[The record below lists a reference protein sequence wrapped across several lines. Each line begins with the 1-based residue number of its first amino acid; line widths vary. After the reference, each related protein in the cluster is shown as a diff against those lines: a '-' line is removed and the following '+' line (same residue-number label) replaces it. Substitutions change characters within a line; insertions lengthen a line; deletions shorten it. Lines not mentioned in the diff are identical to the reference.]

1 MADKTRYEV
10 TVTTR
15 SRFIPE
21 DSDPKNG
28 RYVHRYTITITNTGT
43 IAAQLMK
50 RHWIITDENNVIQN
64 VRGLGVISNQ
74 PVIEP
79 GKSFEYTSGT
89 IFSTPLGT
97 MRGTYQMHAAD
108 GTVFEAEIPE
118 FTLTPPRVLH

>member
-1 MADKTRYEV
+1 MADKKQRYEV

-15 SRFIPE
+15 SRFMPE

-28 RYVHRYTITITNTGT
+28 RYVHRYTITITNTGS

-64 VRGLGVISNQ
+64 VRGLGVIGNQ

-79 GKSFEYTSGT
+79 GKSYEYTSGT

-97 MRGTYQMHAAD
+97 MRGTYEELAAGFRALID
-108 GTVFEAEIPE
+108 DYVATKYA
-118 FTLTPPRVLH
+118 RRA